1 MTGPTLV
8 ARPDVF
14 TRWTV
19 GVVSGLVVI
28 GVSALIAGQ
37 YQNGVKVSRL
47 EAKMEGVADRVA
59 SIDSTQ
65 RAIVDSLIARV
76 TRLEIELGALRERL
90 ERSTRP

>member
-1 MTGPTLV
+1 MTGPTFV

-14 TRWTV
+14 TRWIV